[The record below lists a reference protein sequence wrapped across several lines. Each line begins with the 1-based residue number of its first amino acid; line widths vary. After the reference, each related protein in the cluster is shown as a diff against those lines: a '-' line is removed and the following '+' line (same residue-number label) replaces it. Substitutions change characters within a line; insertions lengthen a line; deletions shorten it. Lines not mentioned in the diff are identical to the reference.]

1 MTDLIQHHYEASP
14 YSEKI
19 RTLMGFKGL
28 SWSSVIGHRS
38 SVIVP
43 PIAPKADLLT
53 LTGGYRRAPVLQI
66 GADIYCDS
74 ALIAA
79 ELDQRFPA
87 RALAPNTAGT
97 ATPLLDNW
105 ADRILFWQVVRYS
118 MGLRADAVPPA
129 LIHDREAFWD
139 HKIDLDGLKADVG
152 YHRGQITTGLGWLEN
167 LLGGADFFAGDTPAL
182 TDLALYDVVW
192 FFAKADTTASG
203 SGLSLFPAL
212 SAWMA
217 RIAEF
222 GHGTRTEL
230 APAEAIIIA
239 VSTTPAPLPAT
250 GLAHPAIGASVQV
263 LVDEFGME
271 MIDGSYNI
279 WCVEAINNLHQVETE
294 LNAGLKQGKVSR
306 FTNVFGMRRR
316 K

>member
-1 MTDLIQHHYEASP
+1 MVDLILHHYEASP

-28 SWSSVIGHRS
+28 SWSSVI
-38 SVIVP
+38 VP
-43 PIAPKADLLT
+43 PIAPKADLLA

-139 HKIDLDGLKADVG
+139 HKIDLDGLKADVR

-182 TDLALYDVVW
+182 TDLALYHVVW

-203 SGLSLFPAL
+203 SGLSPFPAL

-230 APAEAIIIA
+230 APAEAIMIA
-239 VSTTPAPLPAT
+239 VSATPAPLPAT

-263 LVDEFGME
+263 LVDEFGTE
-271 MIDGSYNI
+271 VIDGTLAHI
-279 WCVEAINNLHQVETE
+279 DDTRIILHRDTPQVGTVAVHFPRHGYP
-294 LNAGLKQGKVSR
+294 LRTTSIQGEN
-306 FTNVFGMRRR
+306 T
-316 K
+316 